1 MAVNWG
7 FLGAGFVASRGLAPA
22 VHASRG
28 ANLYAV
34 ASRDEKRSATLEPQK
49 VHATYN
55 DLLADESVDAVYIS
69 LSNSQHLEWVTK
81 SLEAGKHVL
90 CEKPLGLN
98 ASETEAMFAS
108 ASQSGRLLVE
118 AVWGRWHPRFSRI
131 VDAATSG
138 VIGNIE
144 HIETAFTFTS
154 EMTDNYRLNPLM
166 GGGALLDVGCYQAH
180 AWVALTNGAKDLE
193 FTALTRTIGPTG
205 IDLTTDVSVRID
217 KSITAHAV
225 SSFALPSQQQF
236 IVQGSQGKMQTSA
249 GEAFTTWNE
258 ACSLQIN
265 DVFEEFAVTNAF
277 VEMVENVSNVIS
289 GEEGWVVPSADSIRV
304 AHILDSIAKHST
316 WVADRADQQ
325 GT

>member
-34 ASRDEKRSATLEPQK
+34 ASRDEKRSATLEPK
-49 VHATYN
+49 RVHATYD
-55 DLLADESVDAVYIS
+55 DLLADERVDAVYIS
-69 LSNSQHLEWVTK
+69 LSNSQHLEWVMK

-98 ASETEAMFAS
+98 ASETESMFAC
-108 ASQSGRLLVE
+108 ASRNNQHLVE
-118 AVWGRWHPRFSRI
+118 AVWGRWHPRFSRMI
-131 VDAATSG
+131 EVVANGTL
-138 VIGNIE
+138 GNIE

-180 AWVALTNGAKDLE
+180 AWVALTNGATDLQISD
-193 FTALTRTIGPTG
+193 LSRTVGPTG
-205 IDLTTDVSVRID
+205 IDLTTDVSVRIN

-236 IVQGSQGKMQTSA
+236 IVQGSQGKMQTTA
-249 GEAFTTWNE
+249 GESFTTWNE

-265 DVFEEFAVTNAF
+265 EVVEEFAVANAF

-289 GEEGWVVPSADSIRV
+289 GEEGWIVPSADSIRV
-304 AHILDSIAKHST
+304 AHILDNIAQHPS
-316 WVADRADQQ
+316 A
-325 GT
+325 

>member
-22 VHASRG
+22 VHASHG

-34 ASRDEKRSATLEPQK
+34 ASRNETRSATLEPQK
-49 VHATYN
+49 VHATYD
-55 DLLADESVDAVYIS
+55 DLLADDSVEAVYIS

-81 SLEAGKHVL
+81 SLKAGKHVL

-98 ASETEAMFAS
+98 ASETEAMFAC
-108 ASQSGRLLVE
+108 ASQNGRLLVE
-118 AVWGRWHPRFSRI
+118 AVWGRWHPRFSRM
-131 VDAATSG
+131 VELVASG
-138 VIGNIE
+138 AIGNIE
-144 HIETAFTFTS
+144 HIETAFTFMS

-193 FTALTRTIGPTG
+193 ITDLACAIGPTG
-205 IDLTTDVSVRID
+205 IDLTTDVSVRIN

-236 IVQGSQGKMQTSA
+236 VVQGSQGKMQTAA
-249 GEAFTTWNE
+249 GESFTTWNE
-258 ACSLQIN
+258 ASTLQIN
-265 DVFEEFAVTNAF
+265 DVVEEFAVTNAF
-277 VEMVENVSNVIS
+277 VEMVENVSNVIR
-289 GEEGWVVPSADSIRV
+289 GKEGWIVSSADSIRV
-304 AHILDSIAKHST
+304 AHILDSIARH
-316 WVADRADQQ
+316 Q
-325 GT
+325 